1 MAVAHS
7 VDSATHE
14 PLVRVAAIAGGGA
27 LGTLARYGVARALV
41 SPALGIPW
49 DTFVVNVAGSFVL
62 GVMVVLVV
70 ERWPPTRYVRP
81 FVAIGFCGGFTT
93 FSTMV
98 VQAAQLGQHHRVGVA
113 AVYLLVSLAAG
124 LVAAAAGM
132 AAARGRLLPG
142 PGERAIPDP
151 DDVGPLLDQ
160 PAPDPVVPRVVPPG
174 QGTPTVGSDG
184 DGAVS

>member
-1 MAVAHS
+1 MVAVAHS
-7 VDSATHE
+7 VDTAGHE
-14 PLVRVAAIAGGGA
+14 PLVRAAAIACGGA

-41 SPALGIPW
+41 PPTLGFPW
-49 DTFVVNVAGSFVL
+49 DTFLVNVAGSFVL
-62 GVMVVLVV
+62 GVIVVLVV
-70 ERWPPTRYVRP
+70 ERWSPTRYVRP

-113 AVYLLVSLAAG
+113 AIYLLASLAAG

-132 AAARGRLLPG
+132 GAARGRLLPG
-142 PGERAIPDP
+142 AGERAIPDP
-151 DDVGPLLDQ
+151 DDIGPLLGE
-160 PAPDPVVPRVVPPG
+160 PAAHPVVPPG
-174 QGTPTVGSDG
+174 QGTPTDGSDD